1 MTDLSKR
8 MREIASKA
16 TVAPSQGPEVCTMH
30 AVDFDDQ
37 PKYWRCALGDGVLSL
52 CAEIEDLE
60 QKHDATEYAAREMLK
75 AVSRA
80 LVDTGIVEGIVIE
93 PMTLIDVVGFVC
105 DGIKKIETELAY
117 ERDARRLRVK
127 QTSFA
132 HGGHPEGWSV
142 YNETDRRLSR
152 SGDWDYQPLPSSR
165 SAEWIAEH
173 SWPTMRAAVDA
184 ARKAEAK

>member
-1 MTDLSKR
+1 MSDLSNR
-8 MREIASKA
+8 MREIANKA
-16 TVAPSQGPEVCTMH
+16 TVAPSQGPEVCTMRG
-30 AVDFDDQ
+30 VDFGDQ

-60 QKHDATEYAAREMLK
+60 A
-75 AVSRA
+75 
-80 LVDTGIVEGIVIE
+80 
-93 PMTLIDVVGFVC
+93 
-105 DGIKKIETELAY
+105 ELAY

-142 YNETDRRLSR
+142 YNENDRRLSR